1 MVSVEAP
8 EMLDVAI
15 VTDEGPIACLMAE
28 AEYARLSADWVR
40 AIGRKASGPQA
51 GCYWM
56 TVDGKPANHG
66 LLLTNIKSLL
76 GVTITQ
82 SEKTE

>member
-1 MVSVEAP
+1 MVNLEAP
-8 EMLDVAI
+8 EMMDVAI
-15 VTDEGPIACLMAE
+15 VTDDGPIACFMAE
-28 AEYARLSADWVR
+28 DEYARLSADWVR
-40 AIGRKASGPQA
+40 AIARKYAGPQA

-76 GVTITQ
+76 GVPVTQ
-82 SEKTE
+82 ESAE